1 MTSIPKYIKSL
12 DTQINK
18 ELKSLKMTNSELLE
32 VQQSEYDQVLKVSS
46 FYRIINYYLITL
58 DS

>member
-46 FYRIINYYLITL
+46 FYRIINYYLIIL